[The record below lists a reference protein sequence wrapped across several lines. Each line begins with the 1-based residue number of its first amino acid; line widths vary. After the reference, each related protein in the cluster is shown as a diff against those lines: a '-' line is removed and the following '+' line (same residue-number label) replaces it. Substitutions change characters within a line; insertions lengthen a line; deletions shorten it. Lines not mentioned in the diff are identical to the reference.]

1 MALIMWFNGRS
12 ESDDYDKKDGI
23 DVTRTVRTGHLLLLL
38 LLTIALAMTACSGTG
53 SEADETPNASLED
66 TAANEPAPAEPEPE
80 PEPAPKALAP
90 LTGLPVDEVVTSR
103 PVAVMINNFGVA
115 RPQSGLPH
123 ADMVWEVLAE
133 GGITRLIAVFQS
145 DAFDGPI
152 GPIRSIR
159 PYLIELADTYQSIIA
174 HAGASNDAYAILQRQ
189 DKPYLDEIS
198 NAGSYF
204 RRDKSRK
211 APHNLYSDL
220 KSLREGAEKKG
231 YKTTTVHGGYPF
243 METAVPPI
251 GGTDA
256 TKIEIKFMLD
266 NYKVSYVY
274 DSVTQAYSRSINDK
288 PHTDLTSGEQL
299 KATNLVVLGTRHKVL
314 DNEGRMEVDLTS
326 GGPAVLYQLGKAV
339 DAEWVRSADDVI
351 RIMKDGS
358 ELKFAPGKTFYHIVP
373 SDPTFAEHLLVQ

>member
-1 MALIMWFNGRS
+1 M
-12 ESDDYDKKDGI
+12 
-23 DVTRTVRTGHLLLLL
+23 TRTVRTGQLVLLL
-38 LLTIALAMTACSGTG
+38 LLTIALAMTACSGAG
-53 SEADETPNASLED
+53 SNTDETPDASPGN
-66 TAANEPAPAEPEPE
+66 TAANELEPAEPEPE
-80 PEPAPKALAP
+80 PEPEPKVLAP
-90 LTGLPVDEVVTSR
+90 LTGLPVEDVVTTR
-103 PVAVMINNFGVA
+103 PVAVMINNFGAA

-145 DAFDGPI
+145 DAFEGPI

-159 PYLIELADTYQSIIA
+159 PYLIELADTYGSIIA

-189 DKPYLDEIS
+189 GKPYLDEIS

-204 RRDKSRK
+204 KRDKSRK

-231 YKTTTVHGGYPF
+231 YDATTVHGGFPF

-256 TKIEIKFMLD
+256 TNIEIKFMLD
-266 NYKVSYVY
+266 NYKVSYAY
-274 DSVTQAYSRSINDK
+274 DAATQLYSRSINDK
-288 PHTDLTSGEQL
+288 PHTDLTSGDQL
-299 KATNLVVLGTRHKVL
+299 TATNLVVLGTRHKVL
-314 DNEGRMEVDLTS
+314 DNEGRMEVDLKS

-339 DAEWVRSADDVI
+339 EAEWVRGGDDVI

-358 ELKFAPGKTFYHIVP
+358 ELKFAPGKTYYHIVP
-373 SDPTFAEHLLVQ
+373 SATSLAEHLTVQ